1 MNHCWKTK
9 FVFGNY
15 QSGSTFLY
23 TFFQGIL
30 LKGGQTLDALA
41 SCDTV
46 AFDKTGT
53 LTTGDLVCKAIEPIY
68 GHGRREEPELVHCC
82 NPSCEAEALA
92 VAAAMEQGASHPIA
106 R

>member
-1 MNHCWKTK
+1 
-9 FVFGNY
+9 
-15 QSGSTFLY
+15 
-23 TFFQGIL
+23 

-41 SCDTV
+41 GCNTV

-68 GHGRREEPELVHCC
+68 GHREREDPEYVHCC
-82 NPSCEAEALA
+82 NPNCEAEALA